1 MSVEGDFFFKICK
14 CDFTFI
20 REVRVMTF
28 LQRSFSTKTFNTP
41 LTYNGVMC
49 SGRHERQDKLFFNKN
64 VSNVGPNNRQ
74 FWHFALKQFSHD
86 LKKFKKELKDNYFSF
101 FEQTKKETKLIV
113 GCILVSLVS
122 LTYSYFRFLLRK
134 IDLYCLS
141 VVINLEYLI
150 LE

>member
-49 SGRHERQDKLFFNKN
+49 SGRHVRQDKLFFNRN
-64 VSNVGPNNRQ
+64 VSNVRPNNRQ
-74 FWHFALKQFSHD
+74 FWRFALKQFFHD

-101 FEQTKKETKLIV
+101 FEQQTYKKRNEIDRWLYFCIISQFDIFLFPFPTQQDIFICIV
-113 GCILVSLVS
+113 
-122 LTYSYFRFLLRK
+122 FQW
-134 IDLYCLS
+134 
-141 VVINLEYLI
+141 
-150 LE
+150 

>member
-49 SGRHERQDKLFFNKN
+49 SGRHVRQDKLFFNRN
-64 VSNVGPNNRQ
+64 VSNVRPNNRQ
-74 FWHFALKQFSHD
+74 F
-86 LKKFKKELKDNYFSF
+86 
-101 FEQTKKETKLIV
+101 
-113 GCILVSLVS
+113 
-122 LTYSYFRFLLRK
+122 
-134 IDLYCLS
+134 
-141 VVINLEYLI
+141 
-150 LE
+150 